1 MKKNSQAAMGFIFI
15 TVVIDIIGLGI
26 IIPVMPTLIMELT
39 GGSNSDASLIGGWL
53 VFAYAF
59 MQFIFSPILGGL
71 SDRYGRRP
79 ILLISLFGLGVDYL
93 FLSFAPTI
101 GWLFLGRLI
110 AGMAG
115 ASITTAGAYIAD
127 ISAPEEKA
135 KNFGLMGAA
144 FGLGF
149 IIGPGIGGLLGEFG
163 ARVPFLVSAG
173 LTFLN
178 FLYGYFILP
187 ESLTKENR
195 RTFTWKRANPVGTLS
210 QLGKYP
216 VLLGMVAT
224 LVLVYLANHA
234 VHSNWSYYAIEKF
247 DWGEAEIG
255 LSISALGVLIAIVQ
269 GGLVQPVVSR
279 IGQVNSVYLG
289 LAMNG
294 LGYMLFA
301 FASQGWMMYV
311 FMIPFIMGGFSGPSL
326 QGIMSNQ
333 VSLDEQGE
341 LQGALTSLNSATSI
355 FGPPL
360 MTGIFAFFTQ
370 KPEELYFPGAAYV
383 LAGILTFVGIFLVYR
398 TFTFHKIAEQETK
411 SWKVSG
417 DETEEVSA
425 EDV

>member
-1 MKKNSQAAMGFIFI
+1 
-15 TVVIDIIGLGI
+15 
-26 IIPVMPTLIMELT
+26 PVMPTLIMELT
-39 GGSNSDASLIGGWL
+39 GGSNSEASLYGGWL

-59 MQFIFSPILGGL
+59 MQFIFSPVLGGL

-79 ILLISLFGLGVDYL
+79 ILLLSLFGLGVDYI
-93 FLSFAPTI
+93 FLSLAPSI

-110 AGMAG
+110 AGMGG

-127 ISAPEEKA
+127 ISAPDEKA
-135 KNFGLMGAA
+135 KNFGLLGAA

-149 IIGPGIGGLLGEFG
+149 IIGPGIGGLLGEYG
-163 ARVPFLVSAG
+163 ARVPFIVSAV

-187 ESLTKENR
+187 ESLNPDNR
-195 RTFTWKRANPVGTLS
+195 REFTWSRANPVGTLT
-210 QLGKYP
+210 QFGKYP

-224 LVLVYLANHA
+224 MILIYLANHA

-247 DWGEAEIG
+247 DWGETEIG
-255 LSISALGVLIAIVQ
+255 LSISFIGLLVAIVQ
-269 GGLVQPVVSR
+269 GGLVQPVVRR
-279 IGQVNSVYLG
+279 IGQVNAVYLG
-289 LAMNG
+289 LFMNG
-294 LGYMLFA
+294 LGYVLFA
-301 FASQGWMMYV
+301 FATQSWMMYV
-311 FMIPFIMGGFSGPSL
+311 FMVPFVMGGFAGPSL

-360 MTGIFAFFTQ
+360 MTGIFALFTQ
-370 KPEELYFPGAAYV
+370 NPETLYFPGAPYV
-383 LAGILTFVGIFLVYR
+383 LGGALTFIGIFLIYR
-398 TFTFHKIAEQETK
+398 TFNFHKIAEQETK
-411 SWKVSG
+411 SWKVVG
-417 DETEEVSA
+417 KEA